1 MYLTSEDQDAY
12 AMIWTE
18 DEEFNTVYVWDE
30 SGAICTLTT
39 DWISEDPM
47 DGAWGFFVSD
57 PDGTCPYVESEGWTY
72 AWYSADAEWNPV
84 SIVGP
89 YG

>member
-18 DEEFNTVYVWDE
+18 DEELNTLYVWDE

-39 DWISEDPM
+39 DWID
-47 DGAWGFFVSD
+47 ASD
-57 PDGTCPYVESEGWTY
+57 PE
-72 AWYSADAEWNPV
+72 
-84 SIVGP
+84 
-89 YG
+89 